1 MAESLS
7 DYINKLKKQQKDS
20 GKGSLEW
27 YLDIIKKLAATKAPE
42 SEEKETPKTTI
53 SSAEAIVQARKA
65 KNNMTFEEAVE
76 ITQKSAVQETT
87 SVFNQSMIGKM
98 LFFQYDAK
106 TKDKLPYWDMFP
118 LVFLFR
124 VFGNYALGMNMHYLP
139 PVERARLMM
148 ALWSVVNTKKLDDH
162 SRLLIN
168 YKLLNNAAKFVYF
181 KPCIK
186 KYLLPNIRS
195 RVMTISPLHWNQV
208 LMLPLSRFMKNN
220 EYHVWQDSV
229 NKIRNATFK
238 N

>member
-7 DYINKLKKQQKDS
+7 DYINKLKNQQKES

-27 YLDIIKKLAATKAPE
+27 YLDIIKKLAAAKAPE
-42 SEEKETPKTTI
+42 TDEKETPKPNI
-53 SSAEAIVQARKA
+53 SSAQALEQARKA
-65 KNNMTFEEAVE
+65 KNNMTFQEAVE
-76 ITQKSAVQETT
+76 VAQKAAVQETT
-87 SVFNQSMIGKM
+87 TTFNQSLIGKM

-124 VFGNYALGMNMHYLP
+124 VTGNFALGMNMHYLP

-168 YKLLNNAAKFVYF
+168 YKLLNNASKFVYF

-186 KYLLPNIRS
+186 KYLLTNIRS

-208 LMLPLSRFMKNN
+208 LMLPLSRFMKNTD
-220 EYHVWQDSV
+220 YKVWQDSV
-229 NKIRNATFK
+229 NQIRQATFK